1 MKRHTDVASAT
12 KDLLF
17 LLSGNFSG
25 RSNSPMNLRLEPDS
39 LPLCDPGGECAIL
52 FARTPVPG
60 RVKSRFQPRL
70 SPEQA
75 CALHCA
81 ATSDTAALLAEA
93 LPHPALWLFLSEA
106 ASGSDADGPM
116 AGEIVLPPRFR
127 CALQSEGHLG
137 DRMGAAFTRALSGGA
152 RRVVIF
158 GSDSPTLPR
167 SVPPL
172 AFHHLQESDLVVGP
186 TDDGGYYLIGCR
198 RFDPALFEGVEWS
211 TPRTCAQTLAN
222 AAKLGYRA
230 SLLDRW
236 FDLDSWSDIGRLLA
250 DARRGTPL
258 PPHLEAF
265 FQGFKP

>member
-1 MKRHTDVASAT
+1 
-12 KDLLF
+12 
-17 LLSGNFSG
+17 
-25 RSNSPMNLRLEPDS
+25 MNLQLESGSVS
-39 LPLCDPGGECAIL
+39 LSDAGGECAIL

-60 RVKSRFQPRL
+60 RVKSRFLPRY

-81 ATSDTAALLAEA
+81 ATSDTAALLAA
-93 LPHPALWLFLSEA
+93 TLPDPALWLFLSEEP
-106 ASGSDADGPM
+106 SGSE
-116 AGEIVLPPRFR
+116 AGELVLPQRFR
-127 CALQSEGHLG
+127 CALQAQGTLG
-137 DRMGAAFTRALSGGA
+137 DRMGAAFARALSGGA

-172 AFHHLQESDLVVGP
+172 AFHHLHDSDLVVGP

-222 AAKLGYRA
+222 AARLGYKTA
-230 SLLDRW
+230 LLERW
-236 FDLDSWSDIGRLLA
+236 FDLDTWSDIGRLLA
-250 DARRGTPL
+250 DAQRGVRL
-258 PPHLEAF
+258 PPHLAAF
-265 FQGFKP
+265 FQQMSPSR